1 MPSSESSS
9 DDGVELSGAA
19 LAALQLHFQEAAQP
33 NSVGGAIHLAAVERN
48 DTYREL
54 FFEEEDDDDRR
65 AAAERI
71 GLRLLHAEPNIYEW
85 RGFLPDADVAFLREL
100 VYGSD
105 PSAFI
110 GSYTQSAAAAEVVT
124 ERRTSLLLSSH
135 WWAEGEGQAVWQ
147 RMRARLTTALGLSEG
162 CAENPQ
168 LVVYPGGAAFFR
180 LHHDSGQWNG
190 EEGEEAEV
198 VLERD
203 QHGAGRLCTAFLYLS
218 THEGE
223 GAVGIPAHPFELEP
237 PAPVVGTRAHRGLF
251 LLRRAGGRCSLA
263 ASWPRTARP
272 AARRWRWRRWRAAS
286 RCGPT
291 ATTSWSWSRRRCTR
305 RRPWRRRGARS
316 RRRWLTAAS
325 R

>member
-9 DDGVELSGAA
+9 DDGGVELSGAA

-33 NSVGGAIHLAAVERN
+33 NSVGGAIHLAAVERT

-65 AAAERI
+65 AAAERL

-147 RMRARLTTALGLSEG
+147 RMRERLTTALGLSEG

-223 GAVGIPAHPFELEP
+223 SAVGRRAHLFELEP
-237 PAPVVGTRAHRGLF
+237 PAPCLYLCSIGCSCCAGRADAVPRLRRGQGRRGGRRAAGGGAGGRQRRAVVQLR
-251 LLRRAGGRCSLA
+251 RRAGAGA
-263 ASWPRTARP
+263 EG
-272 AARRWRWRRWRAAS
+272 AARGGGLGGA
-286 RCGPT
+286 GEHD
-291 ATTSWSWSRRRCTR
+291 
-305 RRPWRRRGARS
+305 RGGAG
-316 RRRWLTAAS
+316 
-325 R
+325 